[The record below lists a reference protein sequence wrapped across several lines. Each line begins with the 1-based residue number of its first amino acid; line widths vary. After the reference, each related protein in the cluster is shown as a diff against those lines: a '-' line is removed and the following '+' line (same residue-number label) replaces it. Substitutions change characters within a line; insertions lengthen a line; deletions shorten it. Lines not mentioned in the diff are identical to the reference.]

1 MTNLRLPIFTLVL
14 TLLFFSCS
22 KDDGPENPT
31 QQDVD
36 PELLYG
42 TWAIFQGELQ
52 GEVVDIPPTSPA
64 CGLDFFTISPD
75 GTYRDYVFFDNN
87 QCIPEVS
94 ELNWE
99 LRNGIITLR
108 DQFGQSLTLNV
119 VDLRSNIF
127 IFTAE
132 IDFDEDGTLD
142 TFKFRARPYSPPAFD
157 NVSVTFFPN
166 FEARDRIEFTWDAY
180 AGGDFSRYEVYR
192 STSCQK
198 EDAEL
203 VGIIGEPE
211 TTTFID
217 ESPVAGDQLCYFL
230 RTYTADGLLGESDI
244 QTVFPGDL
252 EILPVAITDISASGN
267 QINLSWEP
275 FTGYYFA
282 KYEIYVLNHEANST
296 GYAFQEEKI
305 AEITDVGTTS
315 FTDMDPPYLNN
326 PIYEVRVVNTFD
338 NNSTQF
344 GRLSSEVSYQRPGL
358 LPVSSIMKWTYDE
371 NEPTL
376 YILGNDAQDNQQQLM
391 RFNYETNQTLIS
403 GDSPDTSSA
412 VFMKI
417 VDSGFGKELL
427 LQIGGDLWVYDA
439 ATLDF
444 KYLLEP
450 NTGFLFITDIAYRG
464 NGVWLVADSDNLYSF
479 TRTNNTLNPIAQE
492 ALSFNAQNAG
502 QFQIITLGATKVLV
516 GHEFASESYTFE
528 VDAGGNFSN
537 KQTFNTLRW
546 KDFQRNYF
554 YNAAQNVLLD
564 NLERGIYE
572 TNNFSFLQFYDRP
585 FLATGLSQDGNYI
598 LGTDND
604 PQWFIDENSLHE
616 RRATKFN
623 RNTNTPEDV
632 LTIGYPLIVFETSD
646 NQTVC
651 ISSWFK
657 REGIFG
663 FAPKPDIFVEILE

>member
-1 MTNLRLPIFTLVL
+1 MTNLRLPLVSFFL
-14 TLLFFSCS
+14 TLLLLSCS

-31 QQDVD
+31 QQNVD

-52 GEVVDIPPTSPA
+52 GEVVDVPPTSPA
-64 CGLDFFTISPD
+64 CGRGFFTITSD
-75 GTYRDYVFFDNN
+75 GKYRDFVFFDNN

-94 ELNWE
+94 ELSWT
-99 LRNGIITLR
+99 LRNGVLTLR

-127 IFTAE
+127 IFTTE

-142 TFKFRARPYSPPAFD
+142 TFRFTARPYSPPAFD

-166 FEARDRIEFTWDAY
+166 FEARDRIEFTWDSY
-180 AGGDFSRYEVYR
+180 VGGDFSRYEIYR

-203 VGIIGEPE
+203 VGTITEQE
-211 TTTFID
+211 TSVFID

-230 RTYTADGLLGESDI
+230 RTYTSDGLLGESDI
-244 QTVFPGDL
+244 QTVFPGDI
-252 EILPVAITDISASGN
+252 EILPVAITDITASGD
-267 QINLSWEP
+267 QVSLSWEA
-275 FTGYYFA
+275 FTGYYFDR
-282 KYEIYVLNHEANST
+282 YEIYALNYEANST

-315 FTDMDPPYLNN
+315 FTDMDPPYLYN
-326 PIYEVRVVNTFD
+326 PIYEVRVVNTLD
-338 NNSTQF
+338 NSSAQY
-344 GRLSSEVSYQRPGL
+344 GRISREVTYQRPGL
-358 LPVSSIMKWTYDE
+358 LPIDFIMKWTYDE
-371 NEPTL
+371 NASSL
-376 YILGNDAQDNQQQLM
+376 YILGNSPENNMQQLI
-391 RFNYETNQTLIS
+391 RFDYESNQTVIS
-403 GDSPDTSSA
+403 PDGPDTSSA

-450 NTGFLFITDIAYRG
+450 NSGFLFIMDIAYHG

-479 TRTNNTLNPIAQE
+479 TRTDSTLNPISQE

-502 QFQIITLGATKVLV
+502 QFQIISLGASKVLV
-516 GHEFASESYTFE
+516 GHEFAIESYTFE

-537 KQTFNTLRW
+537 KTTYSSLRW
-546 KDFQRNYF
+546 KDFERSYF
-554 YNAAQNVLLD
+554 YNAAQDVLLD

-572 TNNFSFLQFYDRP
+572 TNNFSFLQIYDRP
-585 FLATGLSQDGNYI
+585 FLATGLSQDGNFV

-604 PQWFIDENSLHE
+604 PQWTIDENSLHE

-623 RNTNTPEDV
+623 RNTNTPEDIQ
-632 LTIGYPLIVFETSD
+632 TIGYPLIVFETSN